1 MQVDRLITELK
12 LPPADAYHKLRH
24 TIEDVNAAIS
34 AACGGTGAADREV
47 DPVKVWTKACGYCC
61 MALHPSSC
69 TLSPVIITLSNAMHP
84 HLTIVPPLLRAT

>member
-61 MALHPSSC
+61 MALNQSSR
-69 TLSPVIITLSNAMHP
+69 TLFPGITLSNAMP
-84 HLTIVPPLLRAT
+84 PYVTFVPPPLRAT